1 MQNFLVSLPKCVLPK
16 NLGRTVAVSVGLLAA
31 LSSATVAADSP
42 SIAIAGGPER
52 LRDNVRS
59 FISIGDEPCATP
71 NWRLRTRLRELDNQ
85 IERAARAVGY
95 YQVQFT
101 RELTREGDCWQLH
114 IELDAGEPIRLTQV
128 NIVIEGEGETDPRFQ
143 SLTRQDTLT
152 VGNRLDHGEY
162 ESLKGRFGAIASAR
176 GYFDARFIRS
186 QVIVDVEA
194 SSAEVELIYHTGRRY
209 HFGEVTME
217 HNILRE
223 DFLFRYMTFEPGD
236 PYDMERLLDLKRRYS
251 GSDYFNYVN
260 VAPGLRNLGENDV
273 PVEVKLEGRPRHG
286 YSAGVGYATD
296 TGPRLLFGYENRYVN
311 SRGHTFSSDFRI
323 AEIGGNV
330 TAAYRIPMTRPAH
343 ESLNFYTGYQRERIA
358 DTRSNL
364 WTVGTSYT
372 RVEDN
377 SDWLQTYAIN
387 YEQEDYVVGGERR
400 TSKLVIPSLTLSRTK
415 SDESPYPL
423 SGWSLLGRLS
433 GSPKTLGSDVSFT
446 QLYGRAK
453 YIHKVGTGRI
463 LLRAEGGVTEV
474 SDFDLLPVS
483 QRFFA
488 GGDASVRGYSFRS
501 LGPSVITPEG
511 EELVVGGSHLW
522 VHSVEYDYRFLPSWA
537 AAVFFDQG
545 NAFEGTTM
553 ELKRGVGVGVRWI
566 SPIGPVRVDVAR
578 ALDDPGGWGLHLSIG
593 PDL

>member
-1 MQNFLVSLPKCVLPK
+1 MRIFLVSLGECV
-16 NLGRTVAVSVGLLAA
+16 GRAVAVSVVLLAA
-31 LSSATVAADSP
+31 LGSATVAADDP
-42 SIAIAGGPER
+42 SITIAGGPEH
-52 LRDNVRS
+52 LRDNIRS
-59 FISIGDEPCATP
+59 FIRIGEEPCATP

-85 IERAARAVGY
+85 IEQAARAVGY

-101 RELTREGDCWQLH
+101 RELSREDDCWRLH
-114 IELDAGEPIRLTQV
+114 IELDAGAPVRLTQV
-128 NIVIEGEGETDPRFQ
+128 NVVIEGEGETDPRFQ
-143 SLTRQDTLT
+143 ALTRQNTLA
-152 VGNRLDHGEY
+152 VGSRLDHGEY
-162 ESLKGRFGAIASAR
+162 ESFKGRFGAIASAR

-186 QVIVDVEA
+186 QVIVDLEEY
-194 SSAEVELIYHTGRRY
+194 SAEVELIYHTGRRY
-209 HFGEVTME
+209 RFGDVTVE
-217 HNILRE
+217 HDILNE
-223 DFLFRYMTFEPGD
+223 GFLFRYLTFEPGD
-236 PYDMERLLDLKRRYS
+236 PYDMERLLELKSRYS

-260 VAPGLRNLGENDV
+260 VAPRLRDLGGDEV
-273 PVEVKLEGRPRHG
+273 PVDIQLEGRPRHG
-286 YSAGVGYATD
+286 YSAGIGYATD

-311 SRGHTFSSDFRI
+311 PRGHKFTSDFRI
-323 AEIGGNV
+323 AEVGGHL

-343 ESLNFYTGYQRERIA
+343 ESLNIYTGYQRERVA

-372 RVEDN
+372 RVEDD

-400 TSKLVIPSLTLSRTK
+400 TSHLVIPSFSLSRTK

-433 GSPKTLGSDVSFT
+433 GSPKTLGSDVSFV

-453 YIHKVGTGRI
+453 YIQKVGTGRV
-463 LLRAEGGVTEV
+463 LLRAEGGATDV

-537 AAVFFDQG
+537 AAIFFDQG